1 MHFSSSI
8 FRETNLK
15 VRQSLPETAE
25 MEDDNHQLAA
35 FNAEIVCE
43 APNNRLAKFEGLLK
57 WNNKTYS
64 LDNDKMLLRGK
75 NTLFSLELSQVLC
88 RVFVKTHKIVFVVD
102 HNTNIHNNNVSSQTF

>member
-1 MHFSSSI
+1 M
-8 FRETNLK
+8 K

-75 NTLFSLELSQVLC
+75 NTLFFLESVQTLYCVC
-88 RVFVKTHKIVFVVD
+88 VKLYKVVFVVD
-102 HNTNIHNNNVSSQTF
+102 CNRNIKNNNISSQTF

>member
-1 MHFSSSI
+1 M
-8 FRETNLK
+8 
-15 VRQSLPETAE
+15 RQSLPETAE

-75 NTLFSLELSQVLC
+75 NTYF
-88 RVFVKTHKIVFVVD
+88 FVESIPDLYCVCVKPPQ
-102 HNTNIHNNNVSSQTF
+102 SSICSWLQL